1 MKLVLRTPL
10 LSKVY
15 EVVPLPSI
23 EMSSMRSILKYF
35 LVYSYVGCVPK
46 RLAAN
51 GNCIMRGRISG
62 RVLVRGVATDSWC
75 LALIYDPPGHAVYRM
90 LPAISLVLFNF

>member
-1 MKLVLRTPL
+1 MKLILRTPL

-23 EMSSMRSILKYF
+23 ETSSMKLILKSF
-35 LVYSYVGCVPK
+35 SVYSYVGCVPK

-51 GNCIMRGRISG
+51 ADVWAVAGDGRANEGGTTDLPDRFTPSA
-62 RVLVRGVATDSWC
+62 VTVRY
-75 LALIYDPPGHAVYRM
+75 LK
-90 LPAISLVLFNF
+90 N